1 MKRAHI
7 IISGYVQG
15 VFFRH
20 NTKTK
25 ARKLGLKG
33 FVKNLPNGDVEV
45 VAEGNEKD
53 INELIDFCRKGPMF
67 SCVANL
73 KIEYEEF
80 KGEFDDFTVRF

>member
-1 MKRAHI
+1 MKRVHI

-15 VFFRH
+15 VLFRN

-33 FVKNLPNGDVEV
+33 FVRNAPNGDVEV
-45 VAEGNEKD
+45 VAEGNEKEL
-53 INELIDFCRKGPMF
+53 NELIDFCRKGSVF

-73 KIEYEEF
+73 KLEYEKF
-80 KGEFDDFTVRF
+80 KGEFDDFIVKS

>member
-1 MKRAHI
+1 MKRVHI

-20 NTKTK
+20 NTKIK

-33 FVKNLPNGDVEV
+33 FVMNVPNGNVEV
-45 VAEGNEKD
+45 IAEGNEKE
-53 INELIDFCRKGPMF
+53 INELIDFCRKGPML

>member
-1 MKRAHI
+1 MKRVHI

-20 NTKTK
+20 NTKVK
-25 ARKLGLKG
+25 ARNLGLRG
-33 FVKNLPNGDVEV
+33 FVRNVSNGDVEV
-45 VAEGNEKD
+45 VAEGNEKEL
-53 INELIDFCRKGPMF
+53 NELIDFCRRGPVL

-73 KIEYEEF
+73 KIKYEEF